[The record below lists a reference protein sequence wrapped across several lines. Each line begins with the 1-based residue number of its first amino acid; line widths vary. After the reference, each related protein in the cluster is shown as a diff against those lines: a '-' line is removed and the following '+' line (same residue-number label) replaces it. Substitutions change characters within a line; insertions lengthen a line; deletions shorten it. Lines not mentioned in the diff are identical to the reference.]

1 MSGENVPFDAD
12 LGCVDQDEWA
22 NYSDALQTRAEAL
35 AWSTLR
41 HLTGGLVGNSPVL
54 ARPCRSG
61 CDGYDGYYGFGYGP
75 GFRPVNRGGRWFN
88 VGCGC
93 SGSCSCVEIEQITLP
108 GSVAVVQTVW
118 VDGVALDS
126 SDYRLDN
133 GHLLVRTDGG
143 MWPLCQNMNLNHT
156 EAGTFAVQYVPG
168 VHPGATGAWA
178 AGILTAEF
186 AKACNGQKCRLPS
199 SVTSVSRQ
207 GVNMDFSEGMFA
219 GGQTGI
225 REVDAYILSVNP
237 KHLHQPPRVWS
248 PDSAGSQTRYS
259 AVPVPPPAP

>member
-1 MSGENVPFDAD
+1 MSGENVPFDAN
-12 LGCVDQDEWA
+12 LGCVDPDAWA
-22 NYSDALQTRAEAL
+22 NYSDDLQARAEAL

-61 CDGYDGYYGFGYGP
+61 CDGYDGFGYGP
-75 GFRPVNRGGRWFN
+75 GFMPVNRGGRWFN

-93 SGSCSCVEIEQITLP
+93 SGSCSCVAIEQITLP

-143 MWPLCQNMNLNHT
+143 TWPLCQNMNLNHT
-156 EAGTFAVQYVPG
+156 ETGTFAVQYVPG
-168 VHPGATGAWA
+168 IDPGTTGAWA

-186 AKACNGQKCRLPS
+186 AKACSGEKCRLPA
-199 SVTSVSRQ
+199 SVTSLSRQ
-207 GVNMDFSEGMFA
+207 GVSMEFTQGMFA
-219 GGQTGI
+219 GGVTGI
-225 REVDAYILSVNP
+225 REVDAYVLSVNP
-237 KHLHQPPRVWS
+237 AHRNKPSTVWS
-248 PDSAGSQTRYS
+248 PDLSAAGTRYS
-259 AVPVPPPAP
+259 AVPAPPP